1 MANFN
6 SVKDFGAVGDG
17 IADDTAACQA
27 CINTGLDVFFPEG
40 KYKVSTLTLKNQ
52 FQGAFGIAPNKSVIV
67 GTASGTAVLNTT
79 QFFQGTIK
87 DLGITRPSPVAFQSG
102 SHGLHVQDQGYVST
116 LQNLRVSNCDDGIYV
131 GLTAGAWVVNCFA
144 EQNAGAGFHLD
155 APNLLV
161 TGCYA
166 NSNKYGYWA
175 TNNNA
180 GGYFYDCT
188 GYNNTT
194 NNLRIE
200 GSASLTMNDV
210 FMRGF
215 VSSYS
220 NSHGVYID
228 SNGRN
233 ITFQDGFVEYAGTN
247 PSTGTIVDQG
257 AIGVFV
263 TANNTNVNISNSI
276 IYANAYN
283 GMLINCNE
291 FKVTGCQMATNNLAN
306 NGGVGLYVNGTHDF
320 IIEGNDL
327 GGKGSNGTNSY
338 GLGIGSANLTRAVVS
353 NNLVG
358 GRVGGI
364 YRGGGPINGV
374 DTIFSNNAGDSIQA
388 ITPALPGNS
397 VRITNTQ
404 GFDVNVYIS
413 GGNAAVYIN
422 EEATG
427 LSTGT
432 FTLRAGSTMVMFYS
446 VAPTWHWMRS

>member
-1 MANFN
+1 MANVN

-17 IADDTAACQA
+17 VTDDTAACQA
-27 CINTGLDVFFPEG
+27 CIDTGLDVFFPEG
-40 KYKVSTLTLKNQ
+40 RYKVTSLTLKNLR
-52 FQGAFGIAPNKSVIV
+52 QGAFGIAPNKSIIV
-67 GTASGTAVLNTT
+67 GTAGGKAVLTTT
-79 QFFQGTIK
+79 QYFQGTIK
-87 DLGITRPSPVAFQSG
+87 DLGITRPAPVAFQSG
-102 SHGLHVQDQGYVST
+102 SHGLLVRDQGFVST

-161 TGCYA
+161 TGCYS
-166 NSNKYGYWA
+166 NSNRYGFWA
-175 TNNNA
+175 TTSNA

-188 GYNNTT
+188 AYASTS

-200 GSASLTMNDV
+200 GNASQTMNDV
-210 FMRGF
+210 FIRGF

-228 SNGRN
+228 STGRN
-233 ITFQDGFVEYAGTN
+233 ITFQDGFVEYAGTDAT
-247 PSTGTIVDQG
+247 SGQIVDKG
-257 AIGVFV
+257 SIGMLF
-263 TANNTNVNISNSI
+263 TANNGNVNISNSI

-283 GMLINCNE
+283 GVHMNCND

-306 NGGVGLYVNGTHDF
+306 NNGVGLFVNGTHDF

-327 GGKGSNGTNSY
+327 GGKGNNGTNSY
-338 GLGIGSANLTRAVVS
+338 GLGIGSANLTRCIVS

-358 GRVGGI
+358 GRTGGI
-364 YRGGGPINGV
+364 YRGGGPIVGV
-374 DTIFSNNAGDSIQA
+374 DTIFSNNSGDNIQA
-388 ITPALPGNS
+388 TTPALPANG

-413 GGNAAVYIN
+413 GGNAAVYLN
-422 EEATG
+422 EEPTG

-446 VAPTWHWMRS
+446 TAPTWHWMRS